1 MPLASS
7 TEATK
12 PKLHPSPTHY
22 AIQLAIPP
30 LSKSMGMLGQENAD
44 EGQPRSPATIAP
56 DSSPHASVVKP
67 RKPFSF
73 YMSIAAL
80 GLLSLIT
87 SWDATSLSI
96 ALPTITQKL
105 NGTTLLSFWA
115 NVSFTLGVAI
125 TQPIYVTVS
134 DVFGRKQPLYAS
146 MALFVIGTIT
156 FATAQTMSILVVG
169 RLIQGL
175 GAGGLDVLEEI
186 ILADITTLK
195 ERPLYLGLLAIAIA
209 LGTITGPI
217 IGALFSDLV
226 DWRWIGWIN
235 LPIVGIVF
243 LLSFLCLNLR
253 PIPMGILAKARRLD
267 WIGILLF
274 AAGAAATSLPLS
286 WAGSLYPW
294 SSWRTI
300 VPLIIGVFLLV
311 SFGFYERR
319 PTEAVMPYRIF
330 SSTTATFALITGL
343 IHGLLLY
350 SLLQYLPLFFQAV
363 FLEPP
368 LQAAVSCL
376 PVAILVVV
384 FSFIAPVVVE
394 LTRRYKLI
402 LWFGWVITTLS
413 LGLWSRVDQSTPRA
427 EAYVF
432 QALLGVG
439 VGIVF
444 TGTQLPMQA
453 SVRNVDDVG
462 LAVGM
467 LVVFRLFGALIGLA
481 ICSAAFTAEFQK
493 GAVGLFNASAE
504 PITGLEDA
512 SQAIGFIPELAKS
525 DLSEESLRILVNL
538 YLGSFK
544 TVWVVLTVL
553 SGVGLAGSFFI
564 RELTLEKDDVG
575 RQGLAELSRPT

>member
-1 MPLASS
+1 M
-7 TEATK
+7 EVREQETK
-12 PKLHPSPTHY
+12 DEERPSPP
-22 AIQLAIPP
+22 AMSAP
-30 LSKSMGMLGQENAD
+30 NAN
-44 EGQPRSPATIAP
+44 
-56 DSSPHASVVKP
+56 ASTGGRKP

-73 YMSIAAL
+73 YMSIVAL
-80 GLLSLIT
+80 GLLALIT

-96 ALPTITQKL
+96 ALPTITEKL

-146 MALFVIGTIT
+146 MVLFVVGTIV
-156 FATAQTMSILVVG
+156 FATAKTMSILVAG

-226 DWRWIGWIN
+226 DWRWIGWVN
-235 LPIVGIVF
+235 LPIVGVAF
-243 LLSFLCLNLR
+243 LLSLLYLNLQ
-253 PIPMGILAKARRLD
+253 PIPMGLIAKARRLD
-267 WIGILLF
+267 WVGILLF

-294 SSWRTI
+294 GSWRTI
-300 VPLIIGVFLLV
+300 VPLVIGVALLAV
-311 SFGFYERR
+311 FGYYERI
-319 PTEAVMPYRIF
+319 PVEAMMPYRIF
-330 SSTTATFALITGL
+330 SSATATFSLITGL
-343 IHGLLLY
+343 IHGLILY

-363 FLEPP
+363 FLEAP

-384 FSFIAPVVVE
+384 FSFVAPVVVE
-394 LTRRYKLI
+394 LTRRYKLM
-402 LWFGWVITTLS
+402 LWSGWVITTLF
-413 LGLWSRVDQSTPRA
+413 LGLWSRVDQTTSRA

-432 QALLGVG
+432 QAFLGVG

-444 TGTQLPMQA
+444 TGTQIPMQA
-453 SVRNVDDVG
+453 SVKNVDDTG

-481 ICSAAFTAEFQK
+481 ICSAAFNAEFQK
-493 GAVGLFNASAE
+493 RSVALFDTLSE
-504 PITGLEDA
+504 PIQGLEDA
-512 SQAIGFIPELAKS
+512 SQAISFIHG
-525 DLSEESLRILVNL
+525 LVNSNL
-538 YLGSFK
+538 PDQTIHDLVGVYLGSFK
-544 TVWVVLTVL
+544 TVWIVLTAF
-553 SGVGLAGSFFI
+553 SGAGLVGSLFI
-564 RELTLEKDDVG
+564 KELTLENDDVG
-575 RQGLAELSRPT
+575 RQGLEGSN

>member
-1 MPLASS
+1 MEIL
-7 TEATK
+7 EQATK
-12 PKLHPSPTHY
+12 DEGRAGSLV
-22 AIQLAIPP
+22 
-30 LSKSMGMLGQENAD
+30 MLGA
-44 EGQPRSPATIAP
+44 SA
-56 DSSPHASVVKP
+56 SPHDILVKP
-67 RKPFSF
+67 RKPLSF
-73 YMSIAAL
+73 YLSIVAL

-96 ALPTITQKL
+96 ALPTITEKL

-146 MALFVIGTIT
+146 MVLFIIGTII
-156 FATAQTMSILVVG
+156 FATAETMGILVVG

-235 LPIVGIVF
+235 LPIVGIAF
-243 LLSFLCLNLR
+243 LLSLLCLNLR
-253 PIPMGILAKARRLD
+253 PIEIGFLAKARRLD

-274 AAGAAATSLPLS
+274 AVGAAATSLPLS
-286 WAGSLYPW
+286 WTGSLYPW
-294 SSWRTI
+294 GSWRTI
-300 VPLIIGVFLLV
+300 VPLIIGVALLI
-311 SFGFYERR
+311 SFGFYERV
-319 PTEAVMPYRIF
+319 PAEAVMPYRIV
-330 SSTTATFALITGL
+330 SSATATFSLITGL
-343 IHGLLLY
+343 IHGLILY

-363 FLEPP
+363 FLEAP
-368 LQAAVSCL
+368 LQAAISCL
-376 PVAILVVV
+376 PVAIFVVV
-384 FSFIAPVVVE
+384 FSFVAPIVVE

-402 LWFGWVITTLS
+402 LWLGWVITTLS
-413 LGLWSRVDQSTPRA
+413 LGLWSQVGRTTPRA

-432 QALLGVG
+432 QALLGIG
-439 VGIVF
+439 VGIIF

-453 SVRNVDDVG
+453 SVKNVDDTG
-462 LAVGM
+462 IAVGM

-481 ICSAAFTAEFQK
+481 ICSATFTAEFQK
-493 GAVGLFNASAE
+493 RSVEIFSSSSKPIQGLKD
-504 PITGLEDA
+504 P
-512 SQAIGFIPELAKS
+512 SQAISFIHDLKNSNLPEQS
-525 DLSEESLRILVNL
+525 IYDLIDIYQESFRI
-538 YLGSFK
+538 
-544 TVWVVLTVL
+544 VWVVLTAL
-553 SGVGLAGSFFI
+553 SGLGLVCSFFI
-564 RELTLEKDDVG
+564 QELTLENDDMG
-575 RQGLAELSRPT
+575 RQGLEESS